1 MRSPFIFV
9 GRFSLF
15 LEGRSGLSLV
25 AGFLFSLI
33 GFAINISNAPSGMI
47 ICPALLFQPF
57 NCAPGVKYVGTFFC
71 VTGPYAAVP
80 GIIAWCVHL
89 HRQTFHV
96 HIILRGPVNVGWGI
110 TSPGNTNVVWAW
122 HFR

>member
-9 GRFSLF
+9 GQFSLF
-15 LEGRSGLSLV
+15 LEGGSGLSLV

-47 ICPALLFQPF
+47 ICVAL
-57 NCAPGVKYVGTFFC
+57 
-71 VTGPYAAVP
+71 
-80 GIIAWCVHL
+80 
-89 HRQTFHV
+89 TFHV

-110 TSPGNTNVVWAW
+110 TSLGNTNAVWAW
-122 HFR
+122 HFRLASGILGGYCRRYYCLTA